1 MAFRRLLGS
10 RIALAVVT
18 ALIGALIAG
27 SMTFAFAS
35 HSDPNE
41 IHACVDKQGNPRI
54 VDDPATCRPN
64 ETPLTWNA
72 QGQPGPPGVSGY
84 EVVTV
89 SSTTTFDITVPCP
102 AGKKVLGGGG
112 RIRPIEPAHDTA
124 ASFPVGDTAWRTIIR
139 PFVSPPPPEVEADA
153 YAVCASVS

>member
-1 MAFRRLLGS
+1 MAVRHLLGS

-18 ALIGALIAG
+18 ALIGALVAG

-35 HSDPNE
+35 HTDPNE

-54 VDDPATCRPN
+54 VDDPANCKAS

-72 QGQPGPPGVSGY
+72 QGQQGPPGVSGY

-89 SSTTTFDITVPCP
+89 TSTTSTDVTVSCP
-102 AGKKVLGGGG
+102 TGKKVFGGGG
-112 RIRPIEPAHDTA
+112 VLQPAEMLHDMA
-124 ASFPVGDTAWRTIIR
+124 ASFPVGETAWRTIIE
-139 PFVSPPPPEVEADA
+139 PFSSPLPPGASMDA
-153 YAVCASVS
+153 YAVCASVA